1 MLFPVCR
8 TYAAVIARTVGAQ
21 YHVECWSGK
30 GVVRCVAAHHQPP
43 QTSLSLMMGKT
54 LWWWGVAFHQR
65 RNYGWPNI
73 TAPEPFPVDFPRT
86 LANVATSSWDFEE
99 WQPHAVLLNIGSNDY
114 STKPTPPPELFE
126 SRTVARA

>member
-1 MLFPVCR
+1 V
-8 TYAAVIARTVGAQ
+8 VVG
-21 YHVECWSGK
+21 
-30 GVVRCVAAHHQPP
+30 R
-43 QTSLSLMMGKT
+43 
-54 LWWWGVAFHQR
+54 AFKQR